1 VRWLKMLLVLLLC
14 LVILFV
20 GITFAT
26 VNEARVSIDLI
37 FMQLPERSISLWLI
51 AFFVSGGVCGTFL
64 TTFAVLSLKA
74 RLSLANRKVAA
85 ITRQLE
91 AFRSNSA

>member
-1 VRWLKMLLVLLLC
+1 MRWLKMLLVLLLC
-14 LVILFV
+14 LVILFI

-26 VNEARVSIDLI
+26 VNEAKVSIDLI

-51 AFFVSGGVCGTFL
+51 AFFVAGGICGTFL
-64 TTFAVLSLKA
+64 TTLAVLSLKA
-74 RLSLANRKVAA
+74 KLSLANRKVAA

-91 AFRSNSA
+91 AFRAKSV